1 MKTIAWNKSRRA
13 FWFRFF
19 GYGLNVIDRS
29 IFPPLY
35 SARIGL
41 RKEIRIGKFGIHIL
55 TRSQLSKRSA

>member
-1 MKTIAWNKSRRA
+1 MKPIAWNKSRRS
-13 FWFRFF
+13 FWFRIF

-41 RKEIRIGKFGIHIL
+41 RKEIRIGKFGVHLL
-55 TRSQLSKRSA
+55 TRSQINKRPA

>member
-1 MKTIAWNKSRRA
+1 MKPISWNKSRRS

-29 IFPPLY
+29 IFPALY
-35 SARIGL
+35 STRNGL
-41 RKEIRIGKFGIHIL
+41 RKEIRIGKFGVHIL